1 MPDPFYVMSVEMYVY
16 SFLQQVFID
25 CQPHVLGT
33 VDTAVE
39 DKQAL
44 FLFKTYILEGN

>member
-1 MPDPFYVMSVEMYVY
+1 MTDPFYVMSVEIY
-16 SFLQQVFID
+16 SSLQQIFID

-33 VDTAVE
+33 VATAVE

-44 FLFKTYILEGN
+44 FLFRTYILKGN

>member
-1 MPDPFYVMSVEMYVY
+1 MSVEMYVY

>member
-1 MPDPFYVMSVEMYVY
+1 MPDPFCVVLVEMHVY
-16 SFLQQVFID
+16 SSFPQVFID

-33 VDTAVE
+33 MAITVE

-44 FLFKTYILEGN
+44 FLFRTYILEGN